1 MRVERT
7 TEQTLGR
14 RLWWL
19 IAGRV
24 AAAVIL
30 FVLGVTLFSD
40 VRPVTSDRN
49 ALFIFVTVVT
59 VSLLYAVALRASKRR
74 RLQASVQL
82 FVDVLIVTWLV
93 WVTGDVRSPF
103 AAFYIVV
110 ISVASFFLGAR
121 AALVASVGCAAVFT
135 GLSMCVVAGVIPPH
149 VEPAAELPLLKVVQA
164 VGLNDV
170 AFLFVGLLAARLAQR
185 QSHYDVK
192 LTEATQTLANLR
204 ALHERIVES
213 IRSGVITTDLQGHI
227 YIFNAAAEEITGYRA
242 EDVRGQNVSIFV
254 GEIEEHIRESMS
266 AAEASRP
273 SPRFEANCLTADGLR
288 LRLGFS
294 IFPLF
299 AESGETTGLVITFQ
313 DLTQVRAL
321 EETSR
326 RQDRLAAVGRVAAS
340 IAHEIRNPLA
350 AMRGSIQVLRSEM
363 DGNSQQAELMEIIL
377 RESDRL
383 NRIITDYLTYARPR
397 SRAHQSVDVRE
408 LLTETFTLLRH
419 SPELKPEHALEED
432 YPAEAVMTDADA
444 SQLKQVFWN
453 IARNALQAMPGG
465 GTLRS
470 ELKPAGGGRLRI
482 TFTDTGQGMSPEQ
495 VEHLFEPFSSRTGG
509 TGLGLSIVYQ
519 IIRDHGGT
527 INVRSR
533 EGQGTTITIELAGER
548 QNPESRIQNPEE
560 RHLPHQ
566 PGIS

>member
-1 MRVERT
+1 MAAAGKT
-7 TEQTLGR
+7 MEQGGALGH

-19 IAGRV
+19 IIGRV

-30 FVLGVTLFSD
+30 FVLSTTLFSREQSGD
-40 VRPVTSDRN
+40 SGRSTLLIFLVVV
-49 ALFIFVTVVT
+49 ALSVI
-59 VSLLYAVALRASKRR
+59 YAVALRLNRR
-74 RLQASVQL
+74 WRVQASIQL
-82 FVDVLIVTWLV
+82 FIDVLIVTWLV
-93 WVTGDVRSPF
+93 WATGDVSSPF
-103 AAFYIVV
+103 AALYIVI
-110 ISVASFFLGAR
+110 ISVASIFLGAR
-121 AALVASVGCAAVFT
+121 AALVASVGCAAIFT
-135 GLSMCVVAGVIPPH
+135 GLSTAIVADVIPAHTSH
-149 VEPAAELPLLKVVQA
+149 VTDTSTLKVIQS
-164 VGLNDV
+164 VGLNDI
-170 AFLFVGLLAARLAQR
+170 AFLFVGLLAARLAKR
-185 QSHYDVK
+185 QSHYDVR
-192 LTEATQTLANLR
+192 LTETTQTLANLR

-213 IRSGVITTDLQGHI
+213 IRSGVVTTDLQGRI
-227 YIFNAAAEEITGYRA
+227 YIFNAAAEEITGYQA
-242 EDVRGQNVSIFV
+242 EDVRGQGVSIFF
-254 GEIEEHIRESMS
+254 GEIEEHVRQSMS
-266 AAEASRP
+266 AAEAGET
-273 SPRFEANCLTADGLR
+273 SPRFEADCLTADGLR

-363 DGNSQQAELMEIIL
+363 DGNSSQAELMEIIL

-397 SRAHQSVDVRE
+397 SHAHLSVDVRE
-408 LLTETFTLLRH
+408 LLQETFTLLRH
-419 SPELKPEHALEED
+419 SPELQPAHGLEEE
-432 YPAEAVMTDADA
+432 YAEEAAMVNADA

-453 IARNALQAMPGG
+453 ITRNALQAMPQG
-465 GTLRS
+465 GTLRA
-470 ELKPAGGGRLRI
+470 ELRHVAGNRVRI

-495 VEHLFEPFSSRTGG
+495 VEQLFEPFSSRTGG

-533 EGQGTTITIELAGER
+533 EGQGTTIAIELPGDRRQETEDRR
-548 QNPESRIQNPEE
+548 QN
-560 RHLPHQ
+560 
-566 PGIS
+566 G

>member
-1 MRVERT
+1 VW
-7 TEQTLGR
+7 G
-14 RLWWL
+14 
-19 IAGRV
+19 
-24 AAAVIL
+24 VI
-30 FVLGVTLFSD
+30 S
-40 VRPVTSDRN
+40 
-49 ALFIFVTVVT
+49 A
-59 VSLLYAVALRASKRR
+59 YAV
-74 RLQASVQL
+74 
-82 FVDVLIVTWLV
+82 D
-93 WVTGDVRSPF
+93 
-103 AAFYIVV
+103 
-110 ISVASFFLGAR
+110 AR
-121 AALVASVGCAAVFT
+121 EVST
-135 GLSMCVVAGVIPPH
+135 
-149 VEPAAELPLLKVVQA
+149 LKVVQA
-164 VGLNDV
+164 VGLNDI
-170 AFLFVGLLAARLAQR
+170 AFLFVGLLAARLVKR
-185 QSHYDVK
+185 QSHYDVR

-213 IRSGVITTDLQGHI
+213 IRSGVVTTDLQGRI
-227 YIFNAAAEEITGYRA
+227 YIFNAAAVEITGYEA
-242 EDVRGQNVSIFV
+242 DDVRGQNASIFF
-254 GEIEEHIRESMS
+254 GDIEENIRQSMS
-266 AAEASRP
+266 AAEAGEP
-273 SPRFEANCLTADGLR
+273 SPRFEADCLTAEGLR

-363 DGNSQQAELMEIIL
+363 DGNSSQAELMEIIL

-397 SRAHQSVDVRE
+397 SHAHTSVDVRE
-408 LLTETFTLLRH
+408 LLQETFTLLRH
-419 SPELKPEHALEED
+419 SPELQAAHQLEEG
-432 YPAEAVMTDADA
+432 YSAEAAIVSADA

-453 IARNALQAMPGG
+453 IARNALQAMPDG
-465 GTLRS
+465 GTLRA
-470 ELKPAGGGRLRI
+470 ELRHSAGNRLRI
-482 TFTDTGQGMSPEQ
+482 TFTDTGRGMSPEQ

-533 EGQGTTITIELAGER
+533 EGQGTTIAIELPGEK
-548 QNPESRIQNPEE
+548 QNSGARIQNPE
-560 RHLPHQ
+560 
-566 PGIS
+566 

>member
-1 MRVERT
+1 MSAAEKT
-7 TEQTLGR
+7 TEQGGTLGH

-19 IAGRV
+19 ILGRV
-24 AAAVIL
+24 AAAVLL
-30 FVLGVTLFSD
+30 FVLSTTLFS
-40 VRPVTSDRN
+40 REQSSSSERS
-49 ALFIFVTVVT
+49 ALLIFIVVIV
-59 VSLLYAVALRASKRR
+59 VSLIYAVALRMTNRV
-74 RLQASVQL
+74 RLQAGAQL
-82 FVDVLIVTWLV
+82 FLDVLIVTWLV
-93 WVTGDVRSPF
+93 WVTGDVSSPF
-103 AAFYIVV
+103 AALYIVV
-110 ISVASFFLGAR
+110 ISVASIFMGAR

-135 GLSMCVVAGVIPPH
+135 GLSTAVVWGLIPPH
-149 VEPAAELPLLKVVQA
+149 APAAVEISTLKVIQA
-164 VGLNDV
+164 VGLNDI

-185 QSHYDVK
+185 QSRYDVQ

-213 IRSGVITTDLQGHI
+213 IRSGVVTTDLQGRI
-227 YIFNAAAEEITGYRA
+227 YIFNAAAEEITGYKA
-242 EDVRGQNVSIFV
+242 EDVRGQGASIFF
-254 GEIEEHIRESMS
+254 GEIEERIRQSMS
-266 AAEASRP
+266 AAEAGEP
-273 SPRFEANCLTADGLR
+273 SPRFEADCLTADGLR

-350 AMRGSIQVLRSEM
+350 AMRGSIQVLRSEV
-363 DGNSQQAELMEIIL
+363 DGNSSQAELMEIIL

-397 SRAHQSVDVRE
+397 SHAHLSVDVRE
-408 LLTETFTLLRH
+408 LLQETFTLLRH
-419 SPELKPEHALEED
+419 SPELQPHHSLEEKFTE
-432 YPAEAVMTDADA
+432 EALIVSADA
-444 SQLKQVFWN
+444 AQLKQVFWN
-453 IARNALQAMPGG
+453 ITRNALQAMPDGG
-465 GTLRS
+465 ALRA
-470 ELKPAGGGRLRI
+470 ELRPAAGNRLRI
-482 TFTDTGQGMSPEQ
+482 TFTDTGRGMSPEQ

-533 EGQGTTITIELAGER
+533 EGQGTTITIELPAVG
-548 QNPESRIQNPEE
+548 QNSGGRSQE
-560 RHLPHQ
+560 LA
-566 PGIS
+566 

>member
-1 MRVERT
+1 MSAAVKK
-7 TEQTLGR
+7 TEQGGALGH

-19 IAGRV
+19 VIGRV

-30 FVLGVTLFSD
+30 FVLSTTLFSREQSND
-40 VRPVTSDRN
+40 AGRS
-49 ALFIFVTVVT
+49 ALLIFLAVVS
-59 VSLLYAVALRASKRR
+59 VSVIYAVALRLSRR
-74 RLQASVQL
+74 VRLQASIQL

-93 WVTGDVRSPF
+93 WVTGDVSSPF
-103 AAFYIVV
+103 AALYIVI
-110 ISVASFFLGAR
+110 ISVASIFLGAR
-121 AALVASVGCAAVFT
+121 AALVASVGCAAIFT
-135 GLSMCVVAGVIPPH
+135 GLSMGVVWGVIPAH
-149 VEPAAELPLLKVVQA
+149 AAGAREVSILKVVQA
-164 VGLNDV
+164 VGLNDI
-170 AFLFVGLLAARLAQR
+170 AFLFVGLLAARLVKR
-185 QSHYDVK
+185 QSHYDVR

-213 IRSGVITTDLQGHI
+213 IRSGVVTTDLQGRI
-227 YIFNAAAEEITGYRA
+227 YIFNAAAVEITGYEA
-242 EDVRGQNVSIFV
+242 DDVRGQDASIFF
-254 GEIEEHIRESMS
+254 GDIEENIRQSMS
-266 AAEASRP
+266 AAEAGEP

-363 DGNSQQAELMEIIL
+363 DGNSSQAELMEIIL

-397 SRAHQSVDVRE
+397 SHAHTSVDVRE
-408 LLTETFTLLRH
+408 LLQETFTLLRH
-419 SPELKPEHALEED
+419 SPELQAAHKLEEG
-432 YPAEAVMTDADA
+432 YSEEAAIVSADA

-453 IARNALQAMPGG
+453 IARNALQAMPDG
-465 GTLRS
+465 GTLHA
-470 ELKPAGGGRLRI
+470 ELRPSAGHRLRI
-482 TFTDTGQGMSPEQ
+482 TFTDTGRGMSPEQ

-533 EGQGTTITIELAGER
+533 EGQGTTIAIELPGVRGQESEGR
-548 QNPESRIQNPEE
+548 SQKPEDRS
-560 RHLPHQ
+560 
-566 PGIS
+566 

>member
-1 MRVERT
+1 M
-7 TEQTLGR
+7 EQGGALGH

-19 IAGRV
+19 ILGRV
-24 AAAVIL
+24 AAAVLL
-30 FVLGVTLFSD
+30 FALSITLFS
-40 VRPVTSDRN
+40 REQSGNSERN
-49 ALFIFVTVVT
+49 SLLIFLAVIV
-59 VSLLYAVALRASKRR
+59 VSLIYAVALRLSDRV

-82 FVDVLIVTWLV
+82 FVDVLIVSWLV
-93 WVTGDVRSPF
+93 WATGDVSSPF
-103 AAFYIVV
+103 AALYIVI
-110 ISVASFFLGAR
+110 ISVASIFLGAR
-121 AALVASVGCAAVFT
+121 AALVASVGCAAIFT
-135 GLSMCVVAGVIPPH
+135 GLSMGVVSGIIPARVTPVI
-149 VEPAAELPLLKVVQA
+149 ATSTLKVIQS
-164 VGLNDV
+164 VGLNDI

-192 LTEATQTLANLR
+192 LTETTQTLANLR

-213 IRSGVITTDLQGHI
+213 IRSGVVTTDLQGRI
-227 YIFNAAAEEITGYRA
+227 YIFNAAAEEITGYKA
-242 EDVRGQNVSIFV
+242 EDVRGQGVSIFF
-254 GEIEEHIRESMS
+254 GDIEERTRQSMS
-266 AAEASRP
+266 AVEAGET
-273 SPRFEANCLTADGLR
+273 SPRFEADCLTADGLR

-321 EETSR
+321 EDTSR

-363 DGNSQQAELMEIIL
+363 DGNSSQAELMEIIL

-397 SRAHQSVDVRE
+397 SQAHVSVDVRE
-408 LLTETFTLLRH
+408 LLQETFILLRH
-419 SPELKPEHALEED
+419 SPELQAGHSLEED
-432 YPAEAVMTDADA
+432 YPDGALTMSADA

-453 IARNALQAMPGG
+453 IARNALQAMPDG
-465 GTLRS
+465 GTLHA
-470 ELKPAGGGRLRI
+470 ELRHSAGNRLRI
-482 TFTDTGQGMSPEQ
+482 TFTDTGAGMSPEQ

-533 EGQGTTITIELAGER
+533 EGQGTTITIEMPGDRSQETEVRR
-548 QNPESRIQNPEE
+548 QN
-560 RHLPHQ
+560 
-566 PGIS
+566 G

>member
-1 MRVERT
+1 MSAAEKT
-7 TEQTLGR
+7 MEQGGALGH

-19 IAGRV
+19 IIGRV
-24 AAAVIL
+24 AAAVLL
-30 FVLGVTLFSD
+30 FVLSATLFSREQSGD
-40 VRPVTSDRN
+40 SGRS
-49 ALFIFVTVVT
+49 
-59 VSLLYAVALRASKRR
+59 SLLIFSVVSVVSVIYAAALRLNGRV
-74 RLQASVQL
+74 RLQASIQL

-93 WVTGDVRSPF
+93 WMTGDVSSPF
-103 AAFYIVV
+103 AALYIIV
-110 ISVASFFLGAR
+110 ISVASIFLGAR
-121 AALVASVGCAAVFT
+121 AALIASVSCAAIFT
-135 GLSMCVVAGVIPPH
+135 GLSMGVMAGVIPPH
-149 VEPAAELPLLKVVQA
+149 TPGAPEISTLKVVQS
-164 VGLNDV
+164 VGLNDI
-170 AFLFVGLLAARLAQR
+170 AFLFVGLLAARLAKR
-185 QSHYDVK
+185 QSHYDVR

-213 IRSGVITTDLQGHI
+213 IRSGVVTTDLQGRI
-227 YIFNAAAEEITGYRA
+227 YIFNAAAVEITGYQA
-242 EDVRGQNVSIFV
+242 EDVRGQNASIFF
-254 GEIEEHIRESMS
+254 GDIEDRTRQSMS
-266 AAEASRP
+266 AAEAGEP
-273 SPRFEANCLTADGLR
+273 SPRFEADCLTADGLR

-363 DGNSQQAELMEIIL
+363 DGNSSQAELMEIIL

-397 SRAHQSVDVRE
+397 SQAHVGVDVRE
-408 LLTETFTLLRH
+408 LLQETFTLLRH
-419 SPELKPEHALEED
+419 SPELQPEHNVEED
-432 YPAEAVMTDADA
+432 YPLETAMVSADA

-453 IARNALQAMPGG
+453 IARNALQAMPDG
-465 GTLRS
+465 GTLRA
-470 ELKPAGGGRLRI
+470 ELRQTAGNRLRI
-482 TFTDTGQGMSPEQ
+482 TFIDTGRGMSPEQ

-533 EGQGTTITIELAGER
+533 EGQGTTIAIELPGER
-548 QNPESRIQNPEE
+548 QNPESRIQNPE
-560 RHLPHQ
+560 
-566 PGIS
+566 

>member
-1 MRVERT
+1 MSAAAKT
-7 TEQTLGR
+7 TEQGGALGH

-19 IAGRV
+19 IIGRV
-24 AAAVIL
+24 AAALIL
-30 FVLGVTLFSD
+30 FVLSTTLFSREQSND
-40 VRPVTSDRN
+40 AGRS
-49 ALFIFVTVVT
+49 ALLIFLAVVF
-59 VSLLYAVALRASKRR
+59 VSVIYAIALRLSARV
-74 RLQASVQL
+74 RLQASIQL

-93 WVTGDVRSPF
+93 WVTGDVSSPF
-103 AAFYIVV
+103 AALYIVI
-110 ISVASFFLGAR
+110 ISVASIFLGAR
-121 AALVASVGCAAVFT
+121 AALVASVGCTAIFT
-135 GLSMCVVAGVIPPH
+135 GISMGIVWGVIPAH
-149 VEPAAELPLLKVVQA
+149 AAGAREVSTLKVVQS
-164 VGLNDV
+164 VGLNDI
-170 AFLFVGLLAARLAQR
+170 AFLFVGLLAARLVKR
-185 QSHYDVK
+185 QSHYDVR

-213 IRSGVITTDLQGHI
+213 IRSGVVTTDLQGRI
-227 YIFNAAAEEITGYRA
+227 YIFNAAAVEITGYEA
-242 EDVRGQNVSIFV
+242 DDVRGQNASIFF
-254 GEIEEHIRESMS
+254 GDIEENIRQSMS
-266 AAEASRP
+266 AAEAGEP
-273 SPRFEANCLTADGLR
+273 SPRFEADCLTADGLR

-321 EETSR
+321 EATSR

-363 DGNSQQAELMEIIL
+363 DGNSSQAELMEIIL

-397 SRAHQSVDVRE
+397 SHAHTSVDVRE
-408 LLTETFTLLRH
+408 LLQETFTLLRH
-419 SPELKPEHALEED
+419 SPELQAAHKLEEG
-432 YPAEAVMTDADA
+432 YSEEAAIVSADA

-453 IARNALQAMPGG
+453 IARNALQAMPDG
-465 GTLRS
+465 GTLHA
-470 ELKPAGGGRLRI
+470 ELRHSAGNRLRI
-482 TFTDTGQGMSPEQ
+482 TFTDTGRGMSPEQ

-533 EGQGTTITIELAGER
+533 ESQGTTIAIELPGVR
-548 QNPESRIQNPEE
+548 SQKPEDRS
-560 RHLPHQ
+560 
-566 PGIS
+566 